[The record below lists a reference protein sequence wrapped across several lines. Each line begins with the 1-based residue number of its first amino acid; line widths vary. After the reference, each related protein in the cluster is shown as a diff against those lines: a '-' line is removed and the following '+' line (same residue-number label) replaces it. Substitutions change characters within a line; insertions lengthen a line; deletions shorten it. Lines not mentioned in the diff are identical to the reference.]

1 MLSLKREIKYWKLK
15 RAYNSLLIKYET
27 IQKEDEYKDR
37 VITRKTNEIEKVK
50 KELEV
55 YKNETNNRKYKN
67 QKF

>member
-55 YKNETNNRKYKN
+55 YKNEINNRKYKN

>member
-67 QKF
+67 Q